1 MKSSPLRPDGE
12 REMNDSRRDILDLIK
27 NAVKQKNIYWTY
39 HVFMRMRDRSISR
52 QSIIG
57 STDTF
62 EIIES
67 YPDDKYMPSYLVRA
81 ECDSGIIHVFFALD
95 PTDGFVR
102 IVTAYRPDDSLWSGN
117 GKQRL

>member
-1 MKSSPLRPDGE
+1 
-12 REMNDSRRDILDLIK
+12 MNDSGCDVLCLIK
-27 NAVKQKNIYWTY
+27 NAVKQKKIFWTY

-81 ECDSGIIHVFFALD
+81 ECDSGIIHVLFAFD
-95 PTDGFVR
+95 SADGFVR
-102 IVTAYRPDDSLWSGN
+102 VVTAYRPDGSIWSDN
-117 GKQRL
+117 GRQRL